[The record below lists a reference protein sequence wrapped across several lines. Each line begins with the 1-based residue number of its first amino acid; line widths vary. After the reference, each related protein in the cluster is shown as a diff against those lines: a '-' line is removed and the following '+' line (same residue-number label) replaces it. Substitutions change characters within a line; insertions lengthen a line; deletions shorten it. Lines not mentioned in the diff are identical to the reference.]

1 MKPLLSLSRMWN
13 TFFTSSALFFFRP
26 TIWKNFLWSKESAAV
41 GGKEEVKEGQGG
53 ALGKIRE
60 TDVIAFIKRHP
71 HGCGEQEGRGSS
83 NREGCSAQG
92 RTFLFPPHT
101 HTKEPHGDCWPP
113 RELYFYEVFW
123 VRARGAAHGQ
133 TMDARVDGKATL
145 SHATY
150 HCQKINSERTRFYQG
165 HIMGGGGED
174 PEVLHRHRDPS
185 QRLEVG

>member
-1 MKPLLSLSRMWN
+1 MVVGNRRAEGAQIGKD
-13 TFFTSSALFFFRP
+13 ALPKVVPSCF
-26 TIWKNFLWSKESAAV
+26 
-41 GGKEEVKEGQGG
+41 
-53 ALGKIRE
+53 
-60 TDVIAFIKRHP
+60 
-71 HGCGEQEGRGSS
+71 
-83 NREGCSAQG
+83 
-92 RTFLFPPHT
+92 PHT
-101 HTKEPHGDCWPP
+101 HTKEPHGDCWLP